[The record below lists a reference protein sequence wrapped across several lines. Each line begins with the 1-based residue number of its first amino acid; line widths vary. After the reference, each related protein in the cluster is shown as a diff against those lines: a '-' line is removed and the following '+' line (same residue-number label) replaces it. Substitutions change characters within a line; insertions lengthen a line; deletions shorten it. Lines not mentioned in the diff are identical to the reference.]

1 MSINVQSGDALY
13 TSDTSLQ
20 VVPLQNIIPLL
31 KTMNCPVTAA
41 IQFGNVVFQKNP
53 RSIKVAPR
61 KEKLTQEL
69 AIWRTGEKL
78 PRSSVVL
85 TAPSP
90 AATAT
95 TFEVATGTG
104 PYYTADDVILCAR
117 TQEQMHVESVSVDTL
132 TVQRAPATGATI
144 AGQKPQAAM
153 VAGDTIVR
161 VSTSK
166 KEAGSASAG
175 RVVNVTP
182 YQNYAQFF
190 DKLFGVSLM
199 ADTTQFHDGARLT
212 TEEMKAVA
220 DLAQDIEHAFLLGQ
234 PDTQLSSDGKMRYK
248 MCGGIRWIEVYGVNR
263 TIGGALTR
271 AAFEEWLTAMLKIDN
286 EKRVIACSAKVL
298 AYIDSWAD
306 AKLISTDSN
315 MSALGVNVT
324 TYRSTLGEFT
334 LFHHPIL
341 DEAYSPVST
350 FAFNPAYWTML
361 EKIPFEMKRDV
372 QTRKD
377 YTKENLIYGECSL
390 KVEFPNTMGSLV
402 DIR

>member
-1 MSINVQSGDALY
+1 MSIVVNDGVARY
-13 TSDTSLQ
+13 DTDTTLQ
-20 VVPLQNIIPLL
+20 IVPLQNIIPLL

-78 PRSSVVL
+78 PRSSTV
-85 TAPSP
+85 
-90 AATAT
+90 ATASVT
-95 TFEVATGTG
+95 ASATSFDVAAGTG
-104 PYYTADDVILCAR
+104 PYFTADDVIMCQR

-132 TVQRAPATGATI
+132 TVQRAPATGSTI
-144 AGQKPQAAM
+144 AGQKPRAAM
-153 VAGDTIVR
+153 TSADTVVR

-175 RVVNVTP
+175 RTVNVTP

-199 ADTTQFHDGARLT
+199 ADTTQFHGGARLT

-220 DLAQDIEHAFLLGQ
+220 DLAQDIEHAFLIGQ
-234 PDTQLSSDGKMRYK
+234 PDTQKSSDGKMRYK

-271 AAFEEWLTAMLKIDN
+271 AAFEEWLTAMIKIDN

-298 AYIDSWAD
+298 AYVDSWAD
-306 AKLISTDSN
+306 AKQVLTESDI
-315 MSALGVNVT
+315 SALGVNVT
-324 TYRSTLGEFT
+324 TYKSTLGVFT
-334 LFHHPIL
+334 LFHHPML
-341 DEAYSPVST
+341 DEGYAPVSA

-402 DIR
+402 SVS